1 MTRKEYI
8 NMMLSEYKITHI
20 EGLSKIS
27 VTTNYKSSRY
37 IDSNELVGFEVT
49 MTGTENFILI
59 ITHGFT
65 TKLKEQV
72 IFVPYD
78 RDDSSITTF
87 HQEIE
92 IWDEIMEKKH
102 SLIKLIELL

>member
-8 NMMLSEYKITHI
+8 DMMLSEYKITHI

-27 VTTNYKSSRY
+27 VTTNYKSNKY
-37 IDSNELVGFEVT
+37 IGSNELVGFKVT

-78 RDDSSITTF
+78 RDSESRIVKWY

-92 IWDEIMEKKH
+92 IWNEIMEKKH
-102 SLIKLIELL
+102 SLIY